1 MSQPTSYRNSLSSC
15 AEPGA
20 DGNSEW
26 AYKQLEAAYDGVID
40 LRLVDEGEST
50 KDLIRIR
57 SMCDVSHDRD
67 WHELRIGSNF
77 EVTVQG
83 K

>member
-1 MSQPTSYRNSLSSC
+1 MSQPTSYRNPLSSC
-15 AEPGA
+15 AELG
-20 DGNSEW
+20 
-26 AYKQLEAAYDGVID
+26 DGVID

-57 SMCDVSHDRD
+57 SMRDVSHDRD
-67 WHELRIGSNF
+67 WHELKIGSNF
-77 EVTVQG
+77 EVTVQS